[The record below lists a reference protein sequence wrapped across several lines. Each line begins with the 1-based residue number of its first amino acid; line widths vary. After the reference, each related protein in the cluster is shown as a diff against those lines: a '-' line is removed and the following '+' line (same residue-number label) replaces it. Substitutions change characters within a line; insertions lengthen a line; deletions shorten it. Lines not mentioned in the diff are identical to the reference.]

1 VTHTIRQLKALLSI
15 YIQDGLAYRASG
27 IIWVL
32 NDALTSAVMP
42 MVLLAARGGQGVAG
56 YSPGAIVLY
65 YIVAL
70 FCTSI
75 ITCHF
80 MWEMSQEIKEGT
92 FTTFLLRPV
101 GFLQFM
107 FVRNLAWRIVRTV
120 LFIPVLFIII
130 FMYSYWLRDPM
141 IFITWEAILSLILGH
156 LVSFMFVMFMAT
168 LAFYIEEASS
178 VFELYYIP
186 MLFLSG
192 QMFPIA
198 LFPEWARTVAHL
210 LPFYYTTGL
219 PTEILLGKVG
229 SDQIWRLIG
238 GQVFWVIFSYIGFKL
253 SFKRGLKHYTGVGM

>member
-1 VTHTIRQLKALLSI
+1 
-15 YIQDGLAYRASG
+15 
-27 IIWVL
+27 
-32 NDALTSAVMP
+32 
-42 MVLLAARGGQGVAG
+42 
-56 YSPGAIVLY
+56 
-65 YIVAL
+65 
-70 FCTSI
+70 
-75 ITCHF
+75 